1 MWLPALQGLLLAAGL
16 LLLAAASAGAAVAF
30 IPCAQTPALQCGA
43 LDVPLDR
50 SGQVPGTIR
59 LAALRRVA
67 PTNPASTAVVALA
80 GGPGQ
85 AATPLTVDFASVMAP
100 ALATRDL
107 LVFDQRGTGASTP
120 LTCQLIGRTLTQAA
134 TRCAG
139 ELGVRRGQFTT
150 TASVE
155 DLEALRDESGY
166 EKLVL
171 YGVSYGTKVAL
182 DYAARYP
189 ARVEALV
196 LDSVVLPP
204 GPDTLQRSTF
214 AAMRRVLTELC
225 AGGECSGISS
235 NPVGQLNGQVS
246 RLARRALRGRLT
258 DGRGRRRRAAMT
270 REDLL
275 DVVLTGDL
283 NPTLRAEL
291 PGALTSVRRGDS
303 APLIRLAA
311 RSAGLIDLGL
321 DPPRIAASTGGSR
334 LQAGEGFSDPIFAA
348 TLCEEGVFPWNRSA
362 SRATRAQQARA
373 IVRALGDGPFHPF
386 DGASAL
392 STEIIDLCLGWP
404 TITPPPVPAGPL
416 PNVPTLVVNGSADLR
431 TPLEDAAT
439 VTSLLPA
446 AQVLAIPHTGH
457 SALASDQTPERCGLR
472 GVARFFAGQPVT
484 PCATSANPFSPTPVA
499 PTRLERL
506 PGTGATG
513 KVGRTVTAALRTA
526 ADMRRQVIGDL
537 LVAGRL
543 PRRVGGLRGGRAT
556 VSAGGRL
563 TLAHVVYVPG
573 VRVSGTVPLNAGGAQ
588 VLRIGGRKAA
598 RGNLTITP
606 SSISGRLGGRRV
618 SLVARSAGEQA
629 LHDPPLD
636 ALLRRF
642 RLRHAG

>member
-1 MWLPALQGLLLAAGL
+1 MRLPALQALLLAAGL
-16 LLLAAASAGAAVAF
+16 LLLAAPSADATVAF
-30 IPCAQTPALQCGA
+30 AQCTQTPALQCGV

-50 SGQVPGTIR
+50 SGPVPGTIR
-59 LAALRRVA
+59 LAAMRRVA
-67 PTNPASTAVVALA
+67 PTNPTSTAVVALA

-120 LTCQLIGRTLTQAA
+120 LNCQLIGRTLTAA
-134 TRCAG
+134 AARCAG

-150 TASVE
+150 AASVE
-155 DLEALRDESGY
+155 DIEALRAESGY

-171 YGVSYGTKVAL
+171 YGVSYGTKVAM

-225 AGGECSGISS
+225 AQGQCAGISR
-235 NPVGQLNGQVS
+235 NPVGQLNGQVR
-246 RLARRALRGRLT
+246 RLARRALQGRLT
-258 DGRGRRRRAAMT
+258 DGRGRRRQAAMT

-275 DVVLTGDL
+275 NVLLTGDV

-291 PGALTSVRRGDS
+291 PGALTSAGRGDA

-311 RSAGLIDLGL
+311 RSAGLIDL
-321 DPPRIAASTGGSR
+321 RR
-334 LQAGEGFSDPIFAA
+334 QAPGEEGFSDSVFAA
-348 TLCEEGVFPWNRSA
+348 TLCEEGVFPWNRA
-362 SRATRAQQARA
+362 ATPAARAQQARA
-373 IVRALGDGPFHPF
+373 IVRGLGDGPFYPF

-392 STEIIDLCLGWP
+392 GTEIIDLCLGWP
-404 TITPPPVPAGPL
+404 PVTPPPVPAGPL
-416 PNVPTLVVNGSADLR
+416 PNVPTLVVNGSADVR
-431 TPLEDAAT
+431 TPLEDAAA

-446 AQVLAIPHTGH
+446 AQVLAIPFTGH
-457 SALASDQTPERCGLR
+457 SALASDQTPEKCGLR
-472 GVARFFAGQPVT
+472 GVAQFFTGQAVT
-484 PCATSANPFSPTPVA
+484 PCARSDNPFTPTPVA

-506 PGTGATG
+506 PGTGGRG
-513 KVGRTVTAALRTA
+513 KIGRTVTAALRTA
-526 ADMRRQVIGDL
+526 VDMRRQVIGDL
-537 LVAGRL
+537 LEAGRL

-556 VSAGGRL
+556 VGLSGRL
-563 TLAHVVYVPG
+563 TLSDVVYVPG
-573 VRVSGTVPLNAGGAQ
+573 VQVSGTVPMDVADAQ

-606 SSISGRLGGRRV
+606 SSITGRLDGRPV
-618 SLVARSAGEQA
+618 NVGAGSAGLRA
-629 LHDPPLD
+629 LHDSPPDVLM
-636 ALLRRF
+636 RRF
-642 RLRHAG
+642 GLRHAG